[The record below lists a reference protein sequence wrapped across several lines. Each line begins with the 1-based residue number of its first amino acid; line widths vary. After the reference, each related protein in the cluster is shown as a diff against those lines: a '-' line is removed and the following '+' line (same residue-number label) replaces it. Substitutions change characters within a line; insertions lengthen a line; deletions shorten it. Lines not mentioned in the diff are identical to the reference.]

1 MSRRQAREFAL
12 QALYQLDLI
21 PAETQDADVQEQQ
34 ALDTAFMESEEAVS
48 EKTRDFAKALVH
60 GVRTHGAAIDER
72 IGQYA
77 KWKISRMAVVDRSI
91 ARIAVYEMTF
101 AAPRLTP
108 NIAIDEAVELAKI
121 FGTDDSAKFL
131 NGVLDAIAKAQKAET
146 AEQKPQKQKTEQ

>member
-34 ALDTAFMESEEAVS
+34 ALDTAFMESKETVS
-48 EKTRDFAKALVH
+48 EKTRDFAKALVR
-60 GVRTHGAAIDER
+60 GVRTHSAAIDEK

-91 ARIAVYEMTF
+91 ARIAVYEMMF
-101 AAPRLTP
+101 AEPRQKP
-108 NIAIDEAVELAKI
+108 NIAIDEAVELAKM

-131 NGVLDAIAKAQKAET
+131 NGVLDAIAKAQEAES
-146 AEQKPQKQKTEQ
+146 AEQEPQKQKTEQ

>member
-48 EKTRDFAKALVH
+48 EKTRDFAKARVR
-60 GVRTHGAAIDER
+60 GVRTHSAAIDEK

-77 KWKISRMAVVDRSI
+77 KWKI
-91 ARIAVYEMTF
+91 
-101 AAPRLTP
+101 
-108 NIAIDEAVELAKI
+108 DEAVELAKM

-131 NGVLDAIAKAQKAET
+131 NGVLDAIAKAQEAES
-146 AEQKPQKQKTEQ
+146 AEQEPQKQKTEQ

>member
-48 EKTRDFAKALVH
+48 EKTRDFAKARVR
-60 GVRTHGAAIDER
+60 GVRTHSAAIDEK

-77 KWKISRMAVVDRSI
+77 KWKIARMAVVDRSI
-91 ARIAVYEMTF
+91 ARIAVYEMMF
-101 AAPRLTP
+101 AEPRQKP
-108 NIAIDEAVELAKI
+108 NIAIDEAVELAKM

-131 NGVLDAIAKAQKAET
+131 NGVLDAIAKAQEAES
-146 AEQKPQKQKTEQ
+146 AEQEPQKQKTEQ

>member
-12 QALYQLDLI
+12 QALYQLDLV

-34 ALDTAFMESEEAVS
+34 ALDTAFMESEETVS
-48 EKTRDFAKALVH
+48 EKTRDFAKALVR
-60 GVRTHGAAIDER
+60 GVRTHSAAIDER

-101 AAPRLTP
+101 AEPRLTP

-131 NGVLDAIAKAQKAET
+131 NGVLDAIAKAQKAES
-146 AEQKPQKQKTEQ
+146 AEQEPQKQKTEQ